1 MNGVDIDG
9 TEEELSSQI
18 LFKAVTDEVSQAFVH
33 LSKKKGKK
41 NCSGGG
47 GAHNSVKCNPRV
59 MTTLN
64 VRSLMGLPFIN

>member
-41 NCSGGG
+41 IVVAGVGG
-47 GAHNSVKCNPRV
+47 SVRCNPRV